1 MTLTNGWRA
10 TIAGFILL
18 AGGIWGVVTRG
29 TNMVIIS
36 LCAGGVLLLSPALRE
51 IAMKGLRTW
60 RGRNGANRR
69 GDE

>member
-1 MTLTNGWRA
+1 MINGWRT

-29 TNMVIIS
+29 TDAVIIS

-51 IAMKGLRTW
+51 MAVKGLRAW
-60 RGRNGANRR
+60 RGRNGATRR